1 MNNRPDMNNR
11 HQSQLNRR
19 QLLQVGGLGMLGLS
33 LPDLLRANTA
43 SEKSSSEKSCIFIVQ
58 YGGAPHQ
65 DMFDMKPDAPEE
77 IRGLFEP
84 IATSVPGT
92 QICEKLPRLAKLA
105 HQFALIRSMT
115 HGNGGHDGGMHVC
128 MTGHSQPAADTPYF
142 GSVIAKLRPSTR
154 RIPSYAW
161 VQNLAGDVKPHY
173 ETGGYL
179 GAAYAPLRIG
189 KDLDNPSNHDFRFKA
204 FDPPQGITADR
215 VNNRFRLMTSFE
227 RCQSPASKSQA
238 DFQRL
243 QEQALD
249 LVTAPDAKTAFD
261 LKREPVS
268 TRERYGMHPLGQ
280 NLLMARRLI
289 EAGVRM
295 VNVVAWTGTPAGH
308 KFKNVQTW
316 DMHGSGLG
324 GIFGDGPYG
333 LGYALPCV
341 DQAVSALLGDLVDR
355 GLLKNTLV
363 VMVGE
368 FGRTPKVNAGAGR
381 DHWPACYTAMLAGAG
396 IRGGN
401 IYGASDR
408 QAGQVKDKP
417 VRPEDFGAS
426 LFHAL
431 GVPPQTPFGPDG
443 FSSRVSQ
450 GKVITDL
457 FG

>member
-1 MNNRPDMNNR
+1 MTNAPRV
-11 HQSQLNRR
+11 NRR
-19 QLLQVGGLGMLGLS
+19 RLLQLGGLGMLGLG
-33 LPDLLRANTA
+33 LPELLRANTTA
-43 SEKSSSEKSCIFIVQ
+43 EKSTTEKSCIFIVQ

-65 DMFDMKPDAPEE
+65 DMFDMKPDAPAE
-77 IRGLFEP
+77 IRGLFDP
-84 IATSVPGT
+84 ISTSVPGT
-92 QICEKLPRLAKLA
+92 QICEKLPRLASLA
-105 HQFALIRSMT
+105 HRFALVRSMT

-128 MTGHSQPAADTPYF
+128 MTGHSRPAADTPYF
-142 GSVIAKLRPSTR
+142 GSVMAKLRPSKQ

-161 VQNLAGDVKPHY
+161 VQNLAGDVLPHY

-189 KDLDNPSNHDFRFKA
+189 KDLDNPSNADFRFQA
-204 FDPPQGITADR
+204 FDPPKGVTTDR
-215 VNNRFRLMTSFE
+215 VSDRFQLLNQFE
-227 RCQSPASKSQA
+227 QKQSRPTNSQT

-243 QEQALD
+243 QAQALD
-249 LVTAPDAKTAFD
+249 LVTAPDARRAFD
-261 LKREPVS
+261 LKLEAEA

-295 VNVVAWTGTPAGH
+295 VNVVAWTGTPANH
-308 KFKNVQTW
+308 SFKNVQTW
-316 DMHGSGLG
+316 DMHGGALG

-333 LGYALPCV
+333 LNFALPRV
-341 DQAVSALLGDLVDR
+341 DQAVSALLDDLNDR

-368 FGRTPKVNAGAGR
+368 FGRTPKVNPGAGR
-381 DHWPACYTAMLAGAG
+381 DHWSACYTALLAGAG

-401 IYGASDR
+401 VYGASDPH
-408 QAGQVKDKP
+408 AGQVKDNP
-417 VRPEDFGAS
+417 VSPEDFGAT

-443 FSSRVSQ
+443 FSSRVSH
-450 GKVITDL
+450 GKVVDGL